1 MRSIQVLISSLLPF
15 LIGIFAVFFMLFE
28 AGGVNSFPFEL
39 VIIVI
44 FYIFPAYCLF
54 CLPFYFVVHHLKKQL
69 KRISFCIT
77 VLVLVYL
84 QGFIVSFMLNVP
96 LFSEE
101 MLSGVFPLF
110 SIMMLSFVCC
120 LFVFTKRVK

>member
-1 MRSIQVLISSLLPF
+1 MRPLQVLISSLLPF
-15 LIGIFAVFFMLFE
+15 LIGLLTVYLMVFV

-54 CLPFYFVVHHLKKQL
+54 CLPFYFVVHHLRRQL

-110 SIMMLSFVCC
+110 SIMMLTFVCC
-120 LFVFTKRVK
+120 IFAFTKHSQ